1 MARFL
6 LCFGLLAST
15 SFVCSQPSPVFYW
28 KLDGISGNIAVESE
42 SGSNGTLVG
51 GTLWDPTGGHH
62 QGAARFDGV
71 DDRIVLGTCDL
82 TNGGGAIS
90 LSLWIKPDFVTG
102 MERTLI
108 AKTVGPSMDEHVW
121 SLALINGTAL
131 RFRLKAAGV
140 TSELSTPPS
149 SLFGGAWYHM
159 VAVYDGAEMRLYT
172 NGSLMASTAKS
183 GSIGYH
189 PQAPASLGATSSGT
203 EPFSGW
209 IDDVRI
215 YNVALSDAD
224 ILDILLESI
233 TTGIDEGDLACEP
246 ATLPTLATKFE
257 RMTITDNMGR
267 TIMDHTRSNAAMGL
281 PSLSSGLYLVCLQ
294 GRDER
299 KTLRLVVP

>member
-1 MARFL
+1 MARLL

-15 SFVCSQPSPVFYW
+15 SYAYAQPSPVFYW
-28 KLDGISGNIAVESE
+28 KLDGTSGTIAVESE

-51 GTLWDPTGGHH
+51 GTQWDPTGGHH

-90 LSLWIKPDFVTG
+90 ISLWIKPDFVTG

-108 AKTVGPSMDEHVW
+108 AKTVGPTMQDHVW
-121 SLALINGTAL
+121 SIALINGTAL
-131 RFRLKAAGV
+131 RFRLKAAGT
-140 TSELSTPPS
+140 TSEVSTPPS
-149 SLFGGAWYHM
+149 SLFGGTWYHM

-172 NGSLMASTAKS
+172 NGSLMASGAKS

-215 YNVALSDAD
+215 YNAALADAE
-224 ILDILLESI
+224 ILDILFETF
-233 TTGIDEGDLACEP
+233 TTGISESDMACEP
-246 ATLPTLATKFE
+246 ASLATLASKFE

-267 TIMDHTRSNAAMGL
+267 NIIDRSRANSTLEL
-281 PSLSSGLYLVCLQ
+281 PQLSAGLYLVCLQ

-299 KTLRLVVP
+299 KTVRLAVP